1 MPNPLDAPVAL
12 TSDHDCGAFDCGVPT
27 LDEWLKR
34 RALPNESRFSRSY
47 VVCEGKNVVAYYSLS
62 AGSVERGF
70 VPGRLRRNAPDAI
83 PVALIGRLAVDR
95 SLAGRGIGADLFSDA
110 AQRLASVATIIGIAA
125 IMVHAK
131 DARAR
136 AFYLACA
143 NFQEYPAD
151 SRTLYLP
158 IDAIPL
164 GSI

>member
-1 MPNPLDAPVAL
+1 MPNLLGAPVAL
-12 TSDHDCGAFDCGVPT
+12 EAGHDCEAFDCGVSA

-34 RALPNESRFSRSY
+34 RALANESRFSRSY
-47 VVCEGKNVVAYYSLS
+47 VVCDGRRVVAYYSLS
-62 AGSVERGF
+62 AGSVERAI

-95 SLAGRGIGADLFSDA
+95 SLAGRGIGADLLSDA
-110 AQRLASVATIIGIAA
+110 AQRIASVAELIGIAA
-125 IMVHAK
+125 VMVQAK

-158 IDAIPL
+158 IDAIPRAA
-164 GSI
+164 I